1 MEWFSRLVFTLLLCA
16 PCASLFAADDYP
28 RNAALDAINYR
39 LSLTIKDASDEIQAE
54 AEILFE
60 FKKDGVKTMSTKI
73 SAKRSSH
80 MRAASS
86 ASHFRET
93 TVAATVAGLRSNTTG
108 GRRTD

>member
-60 FKKDGVKTMSTKI
+60 FKKDGVKT
-73 SAKRSSH
+73 
-80 MRAASS
+80 RAASS